1 MMVDTNVVVPGD
13 VVSSDSSFLLQ
24 GHGTYVSDKQLRAS
38 YLGSVKHVNQL
49 VYVEPFGGKYVGQIG
64 DIVIGVVD
72 SIQGNKWLLDVNSVE
87 LAQLSILQ
95 VNTEELANRRKIDE
109 DIYEMSNLFNVNDIV
124 SCEIQRISSTGT
136 IMLQTRTSKYG
147 KLENGI
153 LVKIRPNLVI
163 RKGKHIYDMVCGFS
177 GYIWLTSQRAHE
189 LLKRQDDSLEKQNFI
204 TRVCTIRSILLMFS
218 SKLIKVNF
226 EVIEKAFNIYSHLFP
241 DSCNCRMKPPC
252 SMVVIKTV
260 HLCPGGNLTIKYKTL
275 ELYALLPLYIY
286 SKSRR
291 LLN

>member
-1 MMVDTNVVVPGD
+1 MVDTNVVVPGD

-72 SIQGNKWLLDVNSVE
+72 SIQGNKWFLDVNAVE

-124 SCEIQRISSTGT
+124 SCEIQRISPTGT

-153 LVKIRPNLVI
+153 LVKIKPNLVI
-163 RKGKHIYDMVCGFS
+163 RKGKHIYDMECGVRIILGCN
-177 GYIWLTSQRAHE
+177 GYIWLTSQKAHE
-189 LLKRQDDSLEKQNFI
+189 LLKKEKENSPEKANFI
-204 TRVCTIRSILLMFS
+204 TRVCIIRSILLMFS

-226 EVIEKAFNIYSHLFP
+226 DVIEKAFAIYSHLFP
-241 DSCNCRMKPPC
+241 NRCDMDKQMEEPILSNF
-252 SMVVIKTV
+252 
-260 HLCPGGNLTIKYKTL
+260 
-275 ELYALLPLYIY
+275 
-286 SKSRR
+286 
-291 LLN
+291 